1 MNNYNEN
8 VSIIMPAFNAS
19 DFVRGSIQSVLNQTY
34 CHWKLY
40 IINDCSTDNTKAILA
55 EFKDPRIVFLNTP
68 VNSGVA
74 EARNIGIAKAQGKYI
89 AFLDSDDLWV
99 ETKLEK
105 QLDFLENG
113 NDVVCSYYSTF
124 SCSLDKP
131 LSTRLFPLN
140 ITYQDMLVSN
150 KVGNLTGIYN
160 QHKLGKFFQKKIG
173 HEDYVMWLEII
184 KSAGQ
189 AKSVPEVLAFY
200 RVSASSLSG
209 NKFKASLWQWDIY
222 RKHLQFG
229 VLKSAY
235 YWLRYIFNALNR

>member
-1 MNNYNEN
+1 MTMYNETI
-8 VSIIMPAFNAS
+8 SIIMPAFNAGK
-19 DFVRGSIQSVLNQTY
+19 FVRDSIQSVLNQTY

-40 IINDCSTDNTKAILA
+40 VVNDCSTDNTKEILT
-55 EFKDPRIVFLNTP
+55 EFNDPRIVLLNTP
-68 VNSGVA
+68 ANSGVA
-74 EARNIGIAKAQGKYI
+74 EARNIGIAKSQGIYI

-105 QLDFLENG
+105 QLELLEKG
-113 NDVVCSYYSTF
+113 NDVVCSHYSTF
-124 SCSLDKP
+124 SDSSDKL
-131 LSTRLFPLN
+131 LSTRFFPKN

-160 QHKLGKFFQKKIG
+160 QNKLGKFFQKKIG

-189 AKSVPEVLAFY
+189 AVSIPEVLAFY
-200 RVSASSLSG
+200 RVSPTSLSG
-209 NKFKASLWQWDIY
+209 NKVKASLWQWDIY

-235 YWLRYIFNALNR
+235 YWTRYLFNALNR